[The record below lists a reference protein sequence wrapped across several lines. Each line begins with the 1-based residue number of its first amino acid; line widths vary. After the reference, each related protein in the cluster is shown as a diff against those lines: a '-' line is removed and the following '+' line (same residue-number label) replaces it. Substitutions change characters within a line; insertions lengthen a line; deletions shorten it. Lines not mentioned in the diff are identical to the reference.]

1 MLPTFHRS
9 PISSLSVRSQ
19 VHRQQVSR
27 RQDGRRV
34 SGAEEGMSDLPASQC
49 TTDLPA
55 PELNASAMPPGE
67 ERQLGETAAAIA
79 LQLTIILTTI
89 VGNSLVIIS
98 VFSHRPLRTVQNFFV
113 VSLAVADLTV
123 ALFVLPL
130 NVAYQLLNQWMLNSH
145 LCQMWL
151 TGDILCCT
159 SSILNLCVIALDRY
173 WAIVDPVNYAQK
185 RTIRRVNSMIAAV
198 WVLSLIISVPPLLG
212 WNDWP
217 AHFTEDTP
225 CALTQER
232 LFVVYSS
239 SGSFF
244 IPLIIMSVV
253 YAKMFFAI
261 KRRVRERA
269 RKLGA
274 LAAQVPMTS
283 TDSRPLADPESV
295 AGQEEEAARPPELPS
310 SRAGKS
316 AHGVS
321 VRQFI
326 EEKQRIS
333 LSKESK
339 AARVLGVIMGVFVVC
354 WLPFFLMY
362 AIVPFCENCTP
373 PSRRVVD
380 FVTWLG
386 YVNSSFNPI
395 IYTIFNK
402 DFRTAFG
409 KLLRCDRR
417 MN

>member
-1 MLPTFHRS
+1 
-9 PISSLSVRSQ
+9 
-19 VHRQQVSR
+19 
-27 RQDGRRV
+27 
-34 SGAEEGMSDLPASQC
+34 MSATNRC

-55 PELNASAMPPGE
+55 PELNASAMPPE
-67 ERQLGETAAAIA
+67 DERQPGETAAAIA
-79 LQLTIILTTI
+79 LQLTIILATI

-130 NVAYQLLNQWMLNSH
+130 NVAYRLLKQWILSSH

-151 TGDILCCT
+151 TCDILCCT

-185 RTIRRVNSMIAAV
+185 RTIRRVNSRIAAV

-232 LFVVYSS
+232 LFVVYSA

-244 IPLIIMSVV
+244 IPLVIMSVV
-253 YAKMFFAI
+253 YAKIFFAI
-261 KRRVRERA
+261 KRRVRQRA
-269 RKLGA
+269 RELGA
-274 LAAQVPMTS
+274 LAAQVAATS
-283 TDSRPLADPESV
+283 TDSRPLADPES
-295 AGQEEEAARPPELPS
+295 AASQEEAPRPPRPPEQPS
-310 SRAGKS
+310 ARAGNS
-316 AHGVS
+316 ANGDS

-362 AIVPFCENCTP
+362 AIVPFCANCTP

-409 KLLRCDRR
+409 NLLRCGRR